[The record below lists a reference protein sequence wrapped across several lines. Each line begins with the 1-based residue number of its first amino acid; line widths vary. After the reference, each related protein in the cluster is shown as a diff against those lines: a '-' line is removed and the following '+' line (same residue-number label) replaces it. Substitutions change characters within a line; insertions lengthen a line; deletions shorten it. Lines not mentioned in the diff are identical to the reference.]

1 MLTAKARRTTRL
13 TATVAAMLLVIGVV
27 TMPAVTP
34 TAPND
39 MVAHTNS
46 K

>member
-1 MLTAKARRTTRL
+1 MLTAKARRSL

-27 TMPAVTP
+27 TMTAVTP
-34 TAPND
+34 TAPHD